1 MQHLLHIAH
10 ALFGVCDVIES
21 SRTGWWV
28 VVVELFSA
36 VASIK
41 LSLLTTVDR
50 HMYRLEPPYRMD
62 RRQKAGVENP
72 YDGRREDQ
80 GDSGIARRPLLLFTA
95 VGLRVWESE
104 MCRKSI
110 SIDRITTS
118 SERQSDVRER
128 P

>member
-1 MQHLLHIAH
+1 
-10 ALFGVCDVIES
+10 
-21 SRTGWWV
+21 
-28 VVVELFSA
+28 
-36 VASIK
+36 
-41 LSLLTTVDR
+41 
-50 HMYRLEPPYRMD
+50 MYRLEPPYRMD

-95 VGLRVWESE
+95 VGLLVWESE

-118 SERQSDVRER
+118 SERQSDVIYVRFFYDDWGVTVSGLVEIMIGR
-128 P
+128 L